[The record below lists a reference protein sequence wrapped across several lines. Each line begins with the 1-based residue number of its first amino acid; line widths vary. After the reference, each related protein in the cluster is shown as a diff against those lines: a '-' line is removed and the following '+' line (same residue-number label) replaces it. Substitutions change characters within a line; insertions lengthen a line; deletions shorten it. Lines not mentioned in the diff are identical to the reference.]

1 MSSQNPWYP
10 GGPIKIAGKLMF
22 IPQTTAISP
31 YGLTQASIKG
41 DPRTGWMHNIP
52 TSSNG
57 YPKSI
62 QYPKPSQEGCCSV
75 LFNAFYMPKKN
86 KKSLCPRSHLGP
98 LRSIQR
104 STFRAPRCANAQP
117 GYIAA
122 REAIGPSCAAQRGPF
137 SMAQLGD
144 CPGFL
149 WEFNRLQPT
158 FLQQIPWV
166 FRCCP
171 ISCTQKVLKPTH
183 FQV

>member
-41 DPRTGWMHNIP
+41 DPRAGWMHNIP

-75 LFNAFYMPKKN
+75 LLMLFTCQKKQ
-86 KKSLCPRSHLGP
+86 KKFVSKIPLGTSSLHPEINISGSQMCKRTTWIH
-98 LRSIQR
+98 
-104 STFRAPRCANAQP
+104 RCA
-117 GYIAA
+117 
-122 REAIGPSCAAQRGPF
+122 RGHWAELCRTKGSF
-137 SMAQLGD
+137 
-144 CPGFL
+144 
-149 WEFNRLQPT
+149 FNGAVGRLPRI
-158 FLQQIPWV
+158 FMGI
-166 FRCCP
+166 
-171 ISCTQKVLKPTH
+171 
-183 FQV
+183 

>member
-1 MSSQNPWYP
+1 MDS
-10 GGPIKIAGKLMF
+10 
-22 IPQTTAISP
+22 
-31 YGLTQASIKG
+31 
-41 DPRTGWMHNIP
+41 
-52 TSSNG
+52 
-57 YPKSI
+57 
-62 QYPKPSQEGCCSV
+62 PKPLLKVTPNLVRAQHSHQLMDNPNQS
-75 LFNAFYMPKKN
+75 NTPNHPKKDVFQRFLHE
-86 KKSLCPRSHLGP
+86 KKKTRCLCPRSHLGP

-104 STFRAPRCANAQP
+104 SSFRAPRCANAQP

-149 WEFNRLQPT
+149 WEFTVFNQL
-158 FLQQIPWV
+158 FQQIPWV

-183 FQV
+183 FEV